1 VCVIFDLECQAVEA
15 AQAGAESVLGVV
27 ADLIVES
34 IGDLVV
40 QWSTWWV
47 HAPSPEVSNPAG
59 ILQQWMLPFTILV
72 ATGGILWQALLMI
85 LTRRGEPL
93 VNVLKGLAAVAA
105 WGAVAVA
112 GTNLLLEFSDSYST
126 WVLTTGLDGNIDA
139 LAERMLAMIAI
150 SPSVGLTLISSP
162 LVMLA
167 VVFQLVLLMFRN
179 GAVIILTGL
188 LQLAAAGSFT
198 NGTSTWLR
206 KLLSWHLALVFYK
219 PMAATIYAIAFMLIG
234 DAGNQLQTWLTG
246 VGMLGL
252 TIIALPAML
261 RFLNWTLGGIQNG
274 SGGLGMLAAAS
285 AAGIHGAA
293 SLRGVT
299 DHARVPGGG
308 ARHHDPGPA
317 RGAAPGAGGQLL
329 PRAGPGAAGPVG
341 GAAPGPGG
349 DRQLPHVPAPGR
361 QGDPGRRGQHPQ
373 AAARRQARGGRRLP
387 GDAGHGGRPG
397 AARLRLHR
405 GRHRGLQRRCAPL
418 LPGQAAGAP
427 GGRRR
432 QGRPG
437 PQPRGAG
444 VVPRAGGS
452 QPPVERQGGLRPVR
466 HAVLPQGLRLQRG
479 PHLPVGG
486 QRFLPHGR
494 HRVWH
499 REDPPGAG

>member
-1 VCVIFDLECQAVEA
+1 VVFDLECQAVEA

-47 HAPSPEVSNPAG
+47 HAPSPDVSNPAG
-59 ILQQWMLPFTILV
+59 ILQQWMLPFLILV

-112 GTNLLLEFSDSYST
+112 GTNLLLEFSDSYSS
-126 WVLTTGLDGNIDA
+126 WVLAAGLDGNIDA

-198 NGTSTWLR
+198 NGTSSWLR

-234 DAGNQLQTWLTG
+234 DGGNALQTWLTG
-246 VGMLGL
+246 VGMLGMS
-252 TIIALPAML
+252 IIALPAML
-261 RFLNWTLGGIQNG
+261 RFLNWTVGSVQNNGGG
-274 SGGLGMLAAAS
+274 SLSMLAAAG

-299 DHARVPGGG
+299 DHARDMER
-308 ARHHDPGPA
+308 RHTSP
-317 RGAAPGAGGQLL
+317 APGS
-329 PRAGPGAAGPVG
+329 PPG
-341 GAAPGPGG
+341 GAASGSGTATPTASPPAYTGP
-349 DRQLPHVPAPGR
+349 PASPSPAP
-361 QGDPGRRGQHPQ
+361 
-373 AAARRQARGGRRLP
+373 AAASAGTAATTAPAGGTAAM
-387 GDAGHGGRPG
+387 AGTG
-397 AARLRLHR
+397 AA
-405 GRHRGLQRRCAPL
+405 
-418 LPGQAAGAP
+418 
-427 GGRRR
+427 
-432 QGRPG
+432 
-437 PQPRGAG
+437 
-444 VVPRAGGS
+444 AGGS
-452 QPPVERQGGLRPVR
+452 ATTAAAAASGSAAPVVAGAVVVGQTTVGTVR
-466 HAVLPQGLRLQRG
+466 KAADSSTQ
-479 PHLPVGG
+479 
-486 QRFLPHGR
+486 
-494 HRVWH
+494 
-499 REDPPGAG
+499 DGAR

>member
-1 VCVIFDLECQAVEA
+1 VCVIFDLECQTVEA

-47 HAPSPEVSNPAG
+47 DAPSPDVSNPAG

-93 VNVLKGLAAVAA
+93 GNVLKGLAAVAA
-105 WGAVAVA
+105 WGVVAVA
-112 GTNLLLEFSDSYST
+112 GTNLLLEFSDSYSS
-126 WVLTTGLDGNIDA
+126 WVLTAGLDGSIDA

-150 SPSVGLTLISSP
+150 SPGAGLTLISSP

-198 NGTSTWLR
+198 NGTSAWLR

-234 DAGNQLQTWLTG
+234 DQGNQLQTWLTG
-246 VGMLGL
+246 VGMLGMS
-252 TIIALPAML
+252 IVALPAML
-261 RFLNWTLGGIQNG
+261 RFLNWTVGSVQN
-274 SGGLGMLAAAS
+274 SGGGSLGMLAAAG

-299 DHARVPGGG
+299 DHARDMERRYTSPVPASPPAGG
-308 ARHHDPGPA
+308 ASGSGTGTPTVSPPAYTGPPA
-317 RGAAPGAGGQLL
+317 GPSPAPAAAGAGTAATTAPAGGTAAMAGTGAAA
-329 PRAGPGAAGPVG
+329 G
-341 GAAPGPGG
+341 GAATTG
-349 DRQLPHVPAPGR
+349 
-361 QGDPGRRGQHPQ
+361 
-373 AAARRQARGGRRLP
+373 AAAAASGP
-387 GDAGHGGRPG
+387 AAPVVAG
-397 AARLRLHR
+397 AVTV
-405 GRHRGLQRRCAPL
+405 
-418 LPGQAAGAP
+418 GQATVGTVRKAADSSTQDGA
-427 GGRRR
+427 R
-432 QGRPG
+432 
-437 PQPRGAG
+437 
-444 VVPRAGGS
+444 
-452 QPPVERQGGLRPVR
+452 
-466 HAVLPQGLRLQRG
+466 
-479 PHLPVGG
+479 
-486 QRFLPHGR
+486 
-494 HRVWH
+494 
-499 REDPPGAG
+499 